1 VGEQLQDPVET
12 VQRCHLLLLLLL
24 LLLQELLPLEL
35 LP

>member
-12 VQRCHLLLLLLL
+12 VQRCHLLLLLL
-24 LLLQELLPLEL
+24 QELLPLEL